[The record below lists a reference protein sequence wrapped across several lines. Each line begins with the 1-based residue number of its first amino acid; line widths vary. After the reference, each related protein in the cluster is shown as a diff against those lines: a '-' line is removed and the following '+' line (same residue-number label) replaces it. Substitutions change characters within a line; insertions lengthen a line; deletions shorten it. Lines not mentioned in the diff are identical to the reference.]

1 MRITMRPP
9 MHPCKVGIHLR
20 VSIGNE
26 HEHFVGHI
34 MDTNNPNPGEFE
46 SYELPISLFHQDFV
60 LSKILNPMVDDLF
73 HTNGITFSVESDKET
88 QGDPIVLDV
97 QSIDIIHNP
106 DYAKIKKSYTI
117 PVFFKCG
124 YELSQGY
131 LDNGRHNVPL
141 NFKE

>member
-1 MRITMRPP
+1 MPTNILFSGFQNLYLIKQEFDHFNGMRITMRPP

-34 MDTNNPNPGEFE
+34 MDTNNPNPGEFQ

-97 QSIDIIHNP
+97 
-106 DYAKIKKSYTI
+106 
-117 PVFFKCG
+117 
-124 YELSQGY
+124 
-131 LDNGRHNVPL
+131 
-141 NFKE
+141 

>member
-1 MRITMRPP
+1 
-9 MHPCKVGIHLR
+9 
-20 VSIGNE
+20 
-26 HEHFVGHI
+26 
-34 MDTNNPNPGEFE
+34 
-46 SYELPISLFHQDFV
+46 
-60 LSKILNPMVDDLF
+60 MVDDLF

-88 QGDPIVLDV
+88 QGDPIVLDI

-124 YELSQGY
+124 YDLSQGY
-131 LDNGRHNVPL
+131 LDNGRHIVPL